1 MKTEE
6 ERAIQLI
13 TCLCQEGWEAYLAGG
28 AARDLLIGHQPK
40 DFDIVTEAPYPVV
53 KQLFQNRKVSLVGE
67 SFKVCIVDD
76 IEIATFRKDTY
87 LGLSAR
93 NAVIE
98 EAKTIQEDLARR
110 DFTINSMAF
119 CPYSGDVIDVYGGQQ
134 DLQKRIIRFTGDPV
148 KRIFEDPCR
157 ILRACR
163 FVAKIEG
170 RFEPETLQA
179 LRTYAPFV
187 KTHVAP
193 ERIRLE
199 LLKAM
204 QCRKPSLFFDALYDI
219 GVLKYVSKGLHE
231 CYGQDGGLHHA
242 ESVDVHCKLAGD
254 ALSPKNSL
262 LRLAGYFHDIGKPA
276 TAVYEN
282 GQLRFLGHQKVGAEI
297 VADELKQLRFSAK
310 EVAYIT
316 GLVRLHMRKI
326 EASTAPKAIRR
337 IFRSLKDRQIPWKD
351 WFRLGLADVAC
362 NLKKGRVDRLE
373 IKTAVLKINDAVN
386 SRVGNAALCIKE
398 LAINGRDVMEV
409 FGIPPGPEVGQV
421 LNQLLEMAIDEP
433 ELNTKDKLMKT
444 VESSIIQNGI
454 LSDIY

>member
-1 MKTEE
+1 MRTEE

-28 AARDLLIGHQPK
+28 AARDLLSGCQPQ

-76 IEIATFRKDTY
+76 IEIATFRKDNY

-163 FVAKIEG
+163 FVAKIQG
-170 RFEPETLQA
+170 RFEPETLQT
-179 LRTYAPFV
+179 LRAYASFV

-204 QCRKPSLFFDALYDI
+204 KCRKPSLFFDALYDI
-219 GVLKYVSKGLHE
+219 GVLKYVSKSLLA
-231 CYGQDGGLHHA
+231 CYGQDGGPYHA

-254 ALSPKNSL
+254 ALSPNNPL
-262 LRLAGYFHDIGKPA
+262 LRLAGYFHDLGKPA
-276 TAVYEN
+276 TATYEN
-282 GQLRFLGHQKVGAEI
+282 GRLRFLGHQKVGAEI

-310 EVAYIT
+310 EVAYIA

-326 EASTAPKAIRR
+326 DASTTPKAIRR
-337 IFRSLKDRQIPWKD
+337 IFHALKGRHIPWKD
-351 WFRLGLADVAC
+351 WFRLGLADVAG
-362 NLKKGRVDRLE
+362 NLKKGEVDRFE
-373 IKTAVLKINDAVN
+373 IKTAVLKINKAVN
-386 SRVGNAALCIKE
+386 SKAGNAALSIKE
-398 LAINGRDVMEV
+398 LAINGRDVMDV
-409 FGIPPGPEVGQV
+409 LGIPSGPEVGRV
-421 LNQLLEMAIDEP
+421 LHQLLEMVINQP
-433 ELNTKDKLMKT
+433 ELNTKDRLMAA
-444 VESSIIQNGI
+444 VAA
-454 LSDIY
+454 L